1 MKKEKNKWIK
11 IAENILRLS
20 FKVYIKNV
28 IISQVSK

>member
-1 MKKEKNKWIK
+1 MKKEENKWIK
-11 IAENILRLS
+11 IEKNILRLS